1 LSEQAGEGADG
12 TLRDGERQLRLL
24 LAELDDRSIYMLDAS
39 GHVATWNLAA
49 ARLIGFASE
58 RIVGSE
64 FAVLFS
70 ETDRQAGIPDQM
82 LAEAA
87 RSGRYVRQI
96 ERIRPDGT
104 RFTSSVSVQRVDEP
118 AGTPGGFAVI
128 EHDLTLRQQLAARET
143 AARLFEDYPDAVLTV
158 DQTGQIVHANSR
170 APEMFG
176 YDRETLLGEQIELLV
191 PARFRTAHVQQRVSS
206 GENPRHRPFGS
217 GLELYALQADGNE
230 FPADIQLG
238 PVRAYQQGKTIT
250 IAIVRDVTAMKA
262 LAGELE
268 ASRHR
273 QAVLEERQVLTDQQR
288 RWAEAFERAAAGIF
302 IADSVAGTI
311 EIANPA
317 FAAALGMTVEQVQ
330 GMAMLDAFPPADHA
344 RVADVNGQADTT
356 GHMMAEIRL
365 RRQDGSD
372 FPAQIDVTSVRDAD
386 GTIPYRIISIIDISQ
401 TKRAES
407 ALHQSLRLHA
417 VSELSG
423 KMARDFNDLL
433 AVIIGNL
440 NSMLGV
446 GTLSTELDVLAGD
459 AIGAAMRGA
468 TLTNQL
474 LAFAQQQPLQRLLVS
489 VNKVILETAD
499 WFGRMPGQHIEVV
512 LDLAGDL
519 WPVLT
524 DPVQISTSIA
534 NLALNAREAMPYGGR
549 LAISTTNRRLGAN
562 YVATFGSVPAGDY
575 VLIEF
580 ADTGVGIAPE
590 AIVQIF
596 EPFYTTKDRATRPGL
611 GLSVVYGFAHQSGGY
626 ITVESQPG
634 NGAVFRLYLPA
645 AGEHRASA
653 PATSPPV
660 ANAPSPGETI
670 LVVESEAPM
679 QRVMVRQLT
688 QMGYRVVEAMD
699 RAGALAILE
708 RETVHL
714 VVAGMRHPSDTDKN
728 SLAQQLL
735 DQRPSIQVL
744 LVSGAPAGHP
754 MGEIIG
760 DREAVRVLQRPYRRA
775 ELARVVRDMLGR
787 RPGREGPGSSGNP
800 L

>member
-1 LSEQAGEGADG
+1 
-12 TLRDGERQLRLL
+12 
-24 LAELDDRSIYMLDAS
+24 
-39 GHVATWNLAA
+39 
-49 ARLIGFASE
+49 
-58 RIVGSE
+58 
-64 FAVLFS
+64 
-70 ETDRQAGIPDQM
+70 
-82 LAEAA
+82 
-87 RSGRYVRQI
+87 
-96 ERIRPDGT
+96 
-104 RFTSSVSVQRVDEP
+104 
-118 AGTPGGFAVI
+118 
-128 EHDLTLRQQLAARET
+128 
-143 AARLFEDYPDAVLTV
+143 
-158 DQTGQIVHANSR
+158 
-170 APEMFG
+170 
-176 YDRETLLGEQIELLV
+176 
-191 PARFRTAHVQQRVSS
+191 
-206 GENPRHRPFGS
+206 
-217 GLELYALQADGNE
+217 
-230 FPADIQLG
+230 
-238 PVRAYQQGKTIT
+238 
-250 IAIVRDVTAMKA
+250 
-262 LAGELE
+262 
-268 ASRHR
+268 
-273 QAVLEERQVLTDQQR
+273 
-288 RWAEAFERAAAGIF
+288 
-302 IADSVAGTI
+302 
-311 EIANPA
+311 
-317 FAAALGMTVEQVQ
+317 
-330 GMAMLDAFPPADHA
+330 
-344 RVADVNGQADTT
+344 
-356 GHMMAEIRL
+356 
-365 RRQDGSD
+365 
-372 FPAQIDVTSVRDAD
+372 
-386 GTIPYRIISIIDISQ
+386 
-401 TKRAES
+401 
-407 ALHQSLRLHA
+407 
-417 VSELSG
+417 
-423 KMARDFNDLL
+423 
-433 AVIIGNL
+433 
-440 NSMLGV
+440 
-446 GTLSTELDVLAGD
+446 
-459 AIGAAMRGA
+459 
-468 TLTNQL
+468 
-474 LAFAQQQPLQRLLVS
+474 
-489 VNKVILETAD
+489 
-499 WFGRMPGQHIEVV
+499 MPGQHIEVV

-596 EPFYTTKDRATRPGL
+596 EPFYTTKDRSTRPGL

-653 PATSPPV
+653 PATPPPV

-714 VVAGMRHPSDTDKN
+714 VVAGMRHPGDTDKN

-735 DQRPSIQVL
+735 DQRPSVQVL

-760 DREAVRVLQRPYRRA
+760 DREEVQVLQRPYRRA

-787 RPGREGPGSSGNP
+787 RPGREGPDSSGNP